1 MTLPPD
7 FQALH
12 STLSPLQ
19 VEFLEYVAQTPSC
32 LARAQFAELEQAD
45 SLYANRLQSWPT
57 FVGGAKLR
65 EMARV
70 STGLCALIKS
80 LPARLFGLD
89 PGRIAAFY
97 GLGEPAAEEIVR
109 ALRHPGGAA
118 GAVARGDFVDTPS
131 GLRCLEFNIAGN
143 LGGWQ
148 STLWEER
155 YLRVPLLARF
165 LGSSGRRCASRNTL
179 VLFLAHTLAAMQ
191 EREGRTAGP
200 FHLAL
205 LVPYAFTAAAAMEAY
220 LNQQARLL
228 ADRVA
233 PGAGFRIF
241 LCDYPELAAREGVP
255 WLRNHRL
262 HGIAEQ
268 YKNDFSPAVAEC
280 CARGGAS
287 FFNGLLRLVF
297 DDKRNLALL
306 SASPES
312 GPFDDAE
319 RDLLRSSL
327 PWTRQVAAEHSSF
340 RGERVFLP
348 DFLILARHDL
358 VLKPAK
364 ELGGRDVH
372 LGRATSPGDWA
383 RLVSQAIASGAW
395 IVQEHV
401 ESQPY
406 VYQTG
411 AVGCAPHDVIWGLFV
426 LGSSYGGAFLRMQP
440 KDRGAIVNSSQGAIE
455 GIVFEVAT

>member
-7 FQALH
+7 FHALH

-32 LARAQFAELEQAD
+32 LARAQFAALEQAD
-45 SLYANRLQSWPT
+45 ALYDNRLQPWPT

-97 GLGEPAAEEIVR
+97 ELGEPAAEQIVR
-109 ALRHPGGAA
+109 ALRDTGVATG
-118 GAVARGDFVDTPS
+118 VIARGDFVDTPS

-143 LGGWQ
+143 VGGWQ
-148 STLWEER
+148 SVLWEER

-165 LGSSGRRCASRNTL
+165 LGSPGRRCSSRNTL
-179 VLFLAHTLAAMQ
+179 MLFLAHALAAMQ
-191 EREGRTAGP
+191 ERQGRAAGP

-205 LVPYAFTAAAAMEAY
+205 LVSSEFPGAAAMEAY
-220 LNQQARLL
+220 LNLQAHLL
-228 ADRVA
+228 AGRVA
-233 PGAGFRIF
+233 PEAAFRVF
-241 LCDYPELAAREGVP
+241 LFDYPELAAREGGL

-262 HGIAEQ
+262 HGVAEQ
-268 YKNDFSPAVAEC
+268 YKNDFPPAVAEC
-280 CARGGAS
+280 FARGGAS
-287 FFNGLLRLVF
+287 FFNGPLRLVF

-306 SASPES
+306 SESQES

-327 PWTRQVAAEHSSF
+327 PWTRQVAARHSVF

-348 DFLILARHDL
+348 DLLILARQDL

-364 ELGGRDVH
+364 EFGGRGVH
-372 LGRATSPGDWA
+372 LGRATAPGDWA
-383 RLVSQAIASGAW
+383 RLVSQAVASEAW

-406 VYQTG
+406 LYQTG

-426 LGSSYGGAFLRMQP
+426 FGSSYGGAFLRMQP
-440 KDRGAIVNSSQGAIE
+440 KDRGAIVNSSQGATE